1 MGRTGMGMTVLVAVL
16 ALQQESRA
24 GDAPTPA
31 PWDYAPAASAT
42 QVCCDPCSAPKPV
55 PPMFGDQ
62 FQFGFNFGG
71 GFQAGGGFNLGG
83 QFGGGAQFGGGLQ
96 FGQFGGGLQLGG
108 QFGGQF
114 GQFGGQFGQ
123 LGGGFNLGGAQF
135 GAPVAV
141 ARGAFKIGENGVAR
155 PQDRVFATYNYYNN
169 VLGALD
175 VHREMGG
182 FEKTFAGGDASIEV
196 RLPFVQNHVQNDGGQ
211 EDDIADLTFI
221 LKYALV
227 NRADSVLSVGLATTA
242 PTGPVP
248 SMLILRPDGFER
260 VHPWQ
265 LQPFVGY
272 YQAFGDWYV
281 QGFSSAMI
289 PTDERDAVWLF
300 NDVGLGYRLFEG
312 GGLIRAVIPTVEAH
326 VNTPLSNRGDIG
338 FSDSVNVTAGTY
350 FLLGERLTL
359 GVAAGT
365 PVTGPR
371 LFDFEAIFSLNWRF

>member
-182 FEKTFAGGDASIEV
+182 IEKTFAGGDASIEV

-359 GVAAGT
+359 GTAAGT

>member
-182 FEKTFAGGDASIEV
+182 IEKTFAGGDASIEV

>member
-1 MGRTGMGMTVLVAVL
+1 
-16 ALQQESRA
+16 
-24 GDAPTPA
+24 
-31 PWDYAPAASAT
+31 
-42 QVCCDPCSAPKPV
+42 
-55 PPMFGDQ
+55 MFGDQ

-71 GFQAGGGFNLGG
+71 QFGGGFNFGG
-83 QFGGGAQFGGGLQ
+83 GGFNFGGGAQFGGGLQ
-96 FGQFGGGLQLGG
+96 FG
-108 QFGGQF
+108 
-114 GQFGGQFGQ
+114 GQFGQ
-123 LGGGFNLGGAQF
+123 LGGGFQFGQFGGGFNLGGAQF

-182 FEKTFAGGDASIEV
+182 IEKTFAGGDASIEV